1 VLAVRSYR
9 NLGEDQAIP
18 NGHNWTC
25 EDAALAT
32 TAAPGFFKRHRIDR
46 GIHGYFFEDA
56 GANRMNNPTK
66 FMLDE
71 CQMLDQADQQ
81 LNATDN
87 ALFVSVGTGNWKPD
101 IRTTCGFLGL
111 LKNKKATL
119 KATLRHAT
127 DVDEVHNYM
136 KKQARGSKMYVAV
149 VAEERFHGAGI

>member
-9 NLGEDQAIP
+9 NLREAQAIP
-18 NGHNWTC
+18 YGHNWTC

-46 GIHGYFFEDA
+46 GTHGYFFEDA

-66 FMLDE
+66 FILDE
-71 CQMLDQADQQ
+71 CQTLDKADKR
-81 LNATDN
+81 LNATDD

-119 KATLRHAT
+119 KATMRHAT
-127 DVDEVHNYM
+127 NVDEVHNCM
-136 KKQARGSKMYVAV
+136 KKQASGSNLYVGMV
-149 VAEERFHGAGI
+149 GIDWPDI